1 MLSTTWKLLIRNI
14 LKNKL
19 FTLINIMG
27 LALGLTSSL
36 LIIMH
41 VSHEYSYDTNWAH
54 ADDIYRISFDRYQ
67 NGALSFKS
75 ARTLGG
81 MTRVLREKIPEII
94 GSTKFLRI

>member
-1 MLSTTWKLLIRNI
+1 MSVRNI

-19 FTLINIMG
+19 LHLINIMG
-27 LALGLTSSL
+27 LAIGLTSSM

-41 VSHEYSYDTNWAH
+41 VSHEYSYDTNWDN

-67 NGALSFKS
+67 NGELSFKS

-81 MTRVLREKIPEII
+81 MATGVKGEDP
-94 GSTKFLRI
+94 